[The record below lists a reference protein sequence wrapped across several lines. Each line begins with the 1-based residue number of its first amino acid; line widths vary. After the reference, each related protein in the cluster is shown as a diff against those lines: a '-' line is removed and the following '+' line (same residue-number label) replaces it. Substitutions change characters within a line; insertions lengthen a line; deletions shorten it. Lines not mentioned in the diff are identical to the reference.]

1 MKFLKALAAFFGV
14 VLSRSL
20 ASEFG
25 FQTDDVSNQRNV
37 ESNTHQAVNV
47 NQQDQ
52 IATIHNYHG
61 WNGWDAIWDYR
72 KGLFATR
79 LFRKRA
85 CVVAAM
91 DLKTFPRLET
101 LSSFRG
107 SKFGRRIP
115 LSYDSRFSIGKTHV
129 KNLAQ
134 FSPEIEQLCRG
145 IPTYSAYQEQGAN
158 LPALNPGCTNVGV
171 LNLFGIYLCGNI
183 SNC

>member
-14 VLSRSL
+14 ILSWSL
-20 ASEFG
+20 ASE
-25 FQTDDVSNQRNV
+25 VINASNQRNV
-37 ESNTHQAVNV
+37 DSNTHQAVNV
-47 NQQDQ
+47 NQQAQ
-52 IATIHNYHG
+52 IVNIHNYHG

-85 CVVAAM
+85 CVVATM

-107 SKFGRRIP
+107 HKTGKNIP
-115 LSYDSRFSIGKTHV
+115 LSHDSRFSIGKTHV

-134 FSPEIEQLCRG
+134 FGLAIEQLCRG
-145 IPTYSAYQEQGAN
+145 IPTYYAHPEQGTN
-158 LPALNPGCTNVGV
+158 LPALSPGCANVGI
-171 LNLFGIYLCGNI
+171 LNLFGISLCGNI
-183 SNC
+183 PNC